1 MIMPDSHVKK
11 VAAGAMLILA
21 MTLVAYIPGMRGDF
35 IWDDDANITAN
46 PNMRTLEGLKETWV
60 NPRANQQYYPVTH
73 TSFWIEYQIWG
84 LKPFPFHVTNVL
96 LHSVSAILL
105 WVLLRRLRVPGAWF
119 AAGIFALHPVHAESV
134 AWITE
139 RKNNLS
145 VMFYLASMLAYVR
158 FAGLDEGEGG
168 GEWVAKWRIYL
179 VSFVFFV
186 LAFLAKSV
194 TVTLP
199 IALGII
205 TWWKRGRLSF
215 RDVIYLA
222 PMVMLGAGMGWL
234 TEHLEQHH
242 VGALGWEWEIPF
254 LAKVIVAGRSCWFFV
269 GKLLWPSNLIFVYPR
284 WNIDAGQVAQYIY
297 PVGAVILLL
306 TLYLLRRRIGRGPLA
321 AVLYYGVTLSPAFS
335 LLNVYFMRFSYVQDH
350 FVYPASIGIIV
361 LVCALLTAGL
371 AKLIALT
378 ERREATIIVPI
389 VYACV
394 LAVLGTLTWRHGY
407 IYRNNEV
414 LWRDTIAKNP
424 KAWIAQYNLGNI
436 LMERGHV
443 EEAIKHFRAAMK
455 ANRRLPEPPINLA
468 LALTKLGHYDEAI
481 AQYRKVLAAHPRS
494 AAAHNN
500 LGMAL
505 AEKGRYDEA
514 IKHYTEALKLEPDY
528 AEAHYNLGVVLAKQG
543 EKARA
548 EEQYREALRCNP
560 DYELA
565 HVNLG
570 VLLAESGDTD
580 RALYHFSQALSIN
593 PSSADTHNNIGI
605 ALASK
610 GQLNQAADHFREAVR
625 LRPAYPEAHF
635 NLGSALAA
643 LGDQEG
649 ALKHFLEA
657 VRLKPDYP
665 QAHFNLAVA
674 YYYQGDYKRAWD
686 EVNLCRRYGMSP
698 APGFLQALEQK
709 MPMPRL

>member
-1 MIMPDSHVKK
+1 MIS
-11 VAAGAMLILA
+11 ARRNLLTFALGALIVVS
-21 MTLVAYIPGMRGDF
+21 TLVAYIPGMRGDF

-269 GKLLWPSNLIFVYPR
+269 GKLLWPSNLIFVYPK
-284 WNIDAGQVAQYIY
+284 WKVDPGELWQYVY
-297 PVGAVILLL
+297 PVGAVAVVVLLYIL
-306 TLYLLRRRIGRGPLA
+306 RGRIGRGPLT

-335 LLNVYFMRFSYVQDH
+335 FLNVFFMRYSYVQDH
-350 FVYPASIGIIV
+350 FVYPASIGIIT
-361 LVCALLTAGL
+361 LVAALVTVGLRTAFSGDV
-371 AKLIALT
+371 ARYVIPA
-378 ERREATIIVPI
+378 
-389 VYACV
+389 VY
-394 LAVLGTLTWRHGY
+394 G
-407 IYRNNEV
+407 I
-414 LWRDTIAKNP
+414 
-424 KAWIAQYNLGNI
+424 
-436 LMERGHV
+436 
-443 EEAIKHFRAAMK
+443 
-455 ANRRLPEPPINLA
+455 
-468 LALTKLGHYDEAI
+468 
-481 AQYRKVLAAHPRS
+481 VLAALGVLLWQHCHIYENNVVLWNDTLSKNPT
-494 AAAHNN
+494 AWMAHNN
-500 LGMAL
+500 LGNEVLREGRIEEAIRRYKTAIRLAPKQPVIYYNLGTVYAKQGRIRDAEMQFRQAL
-505 AEKGRYDEA
+505 RLWPEYPDAHANLAVVLAAQGKDDEAYEHYKAALKYDPRHANAHYNFATLLANRGQIQEA
-514 IKHYTEALKLEPDY
+514 IKHYEI
-528 AEAHYNLGVVLAKQG
+528 
-543 EKARA
+543 
-548 EEQYREALRCNP
+548 ALRINP
-560 DYELA
+560 WFA
-565 HVNLG
+565 PGHVNL
-570 VLLAESGDTD
+570 
-580 RALYHFSQALSIN
+580 
-593 PSSADTHNNIGI
+593 ADI
-605 ALASK
+605 LASQGRK
-610 GQLNQAADHFREAVR
+610 QEAIKHYLKALELEPCLGKVH
-625 LRPAYPEAHF
+625 LA
-635 NLGSALAA
+635 LGSLF
-643 LGDQEG
+643 LNEG
-649 ALKHFLEA
+649 QTDKAIEHLRTGLRLEHKDA
-657 VRLKPDYP
+657 MGHY
-665 QAHFNLAVA
+665 NLAVA
-674 YYYQGDYKRAWD
+674 YYVVGRYADAWKELDKSIQLGISPNPAFVRELSRA
-686 EVNLCRRYGMSP
+686 
-698 APGFLQALEQK
+698 
-709 MPMPRL
+709 MPKPRP